1 MFQDHYYHRF
11 GSGPRALVVK
21 LCLRTQE
28 EKESLFVFPEY
39 SDDEEDFERL
49 SREQLMEHVPE
60 DVFKTYIAFEENHPC
75 RNHRL
80 KAWNRYPEDMPI
92 VCSEKRVAL
101 MDEYYWDYI
110 SLYNVR
116 WF

>member
-1 MFQDHYYHRF
+1 
-11 GSGPRALVVK
+11 
-21 LCLRTQE
+21 
-28 EKESLFVFPEY
+28 
-39 SDDEEDFERL
+39 
-49 SREQLMEHVPE
+49 
-60 DVFKTYIAFEENHPC
+60 ENHPC